1 MLLCKVMGVTV
12 QGFYAWRRRPVS
24 RRAKRDEE
32 LRKKIVMFHCGSRM
46 TYGSPRIQAE
56 LRAAG
61 ERVSRKRVAR
71 LMREAGLR
79 ARCKRKFLVT
89 TRANSKRPVMANVMG
104 GDFRALR
111 PDTKWA
117 GDITYVP
124 TQEGWLY
131 LAVVM
136 DMYSRKVVGWAMGER
151 ITDDL
156 TVSAMVMAL
165 KQRIG
170 AAGKLS
176 GTGLVFH
183 SDRGSQYASSKFQ
196 GQLQKYRIT
205 HSMSGKGN
213 CYDNAVV
220 ESFFASLKAEEV
232 KPQGRHG
239 YISRGVAQ
247 RAIFS
252 YIEGFYNRVRRHS
265 ALGYVSPVDFE
276 RMAEHTGGQVA

>member
-1 MLLCKVMGVTV
+1 MLLCKVMKVTV

-24 RRAKRDEE
+24 RRAKRDQE
-32 LRKKIVMFHCGSRM
+32 LRKQIVMFHCGSRM
-46 TYGSPRIQAE
+46 TYGSPRIHME

-61 ERVSRKRVAR
+61 EWVSRKRVAR

-79 ARCKRKFLVT
+79 AKSKRKFRVT
-89 TRANSKRPVMANVMG
+89 TRANSKRSVVPNVIG
-104 GDFRALR
+104 QAFGAERVNQ
-111 PDTKWA
+111 KWA
-117 GDITYVP
+117 SDITYVL
-124 TQEGWLY
+124 TREGWLY

-136 DMYSRKVVGWAMGER
+136 DLYSRKVVGWAMSDR
-151 ITDDL
+151 MTDDL
-156 TVSAMVMAL
+156 AVRALMMAL
-165 KQRIG
+165 QQRIG
-170 AAGKLS
+170 SAGRAARA
-176 GTGLVFH
+176 GLVFH

-196 GQLQKYRIT
+196 EQLQKYRIT
-205 HSMSGKGN
+205 QSMSGKGN

-232 KPQGRHG
+232 RPQGRQG

-265 ALGYVSPVDFE
+265 FLGYVSPVDFE